1 MNHQEENIKLGISIG
16 DMNGIGSEVIL
27 KTFEDNRMLE
37 LCTPV
42 IFANSKPFSFIKKI
56 LGNNAV
62 IHGIDKLDQAV
73 KGKINVLNLWKE
85 TVNVNFGTNDS
96 TIGKYAIKSFTEAT
110 AALKEGLIDILV
122 TAPINKY
129 NIQDEDFK
137 HPGHTD
143 YLNQELEGDAMML
156 MISDQLRIGLL
167 TDHIP
172 IKDVSKEITADLI
185 IRKVKTLNK
194 SLKEDF
200 NILKPRIALLG
211 LNPHSGDN
219 GVIGHEEIKIM
230 SPTIKKLFAEGILV
244 TGPFSADSFFGS
256 NQYENFDA
264 VLACYHDQGLTPFK
278 TLSFGSGVNYTAG
291 LNKIRTSPDHG
302 TAYEIAGK
310 GLADPTSFREAV
322 YLAIDVYNNR
332 KNNAELINEPLVSR
346 QKEFT
351 SKKY

>member
-27 KTFEDNRMLE
+27 KTFEDTRMLE

-56 LGNNAV
+56 LGNAAV

-85 TVNVNFGTNDS
+85 TVNVNFGTNDPLV
-96 TIGKYAIKSFTEAT
+96 GKYAIKSFVEAT

-137 HPGHTD
+137 YPGHTD

-172 IKDVSKEITADLI
+172 IKDVAKEITADLI

-211 LNPHSGDN
+211 LNPHSGDQ
-219 GVIGHEEIKIM
+219 GVIGQEELKIM

-310 GLADPTSFREAV
+310 GQADPTSFREAV
-322 YLAIDVYNNR
+322 YLAMDVYNNR